1 MLDITLA
8 EKIKSAGYN
17 LLFVYGDI
25 KSFNEYI
32 DSLVKKKKEY
42 KEYCSICGRLMIG
55 KECIKSP
62 HSPLELGLDK

>member
-17 LLFVYGDI
+17 LIFVYGDI
-25 KSFNEYI
+25 KSFDDYI
-32 DSLVKKKKEY
+32 DSLVEKKKK
-42 KEYCSICGRLMIG
+42 YCSVCGRLMIE
-55 KECIKSP
+55 KKCIKSP